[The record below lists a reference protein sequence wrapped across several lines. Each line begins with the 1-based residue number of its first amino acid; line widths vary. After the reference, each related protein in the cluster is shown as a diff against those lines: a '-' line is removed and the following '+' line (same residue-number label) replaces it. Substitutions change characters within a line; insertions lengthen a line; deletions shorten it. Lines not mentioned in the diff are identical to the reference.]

1 MAGPD
6 LSRINTNIGALNALK
21 ALRDANSNLAVHQ
34 LRLATGKRINQA
46 GDDPAGL
53 VFAKTLESKTRGLAV
68 ARDNIG
74 DVQNLVAT
82 AEGGVQAINEIL
94 LVMKEKVL
102 QAANDTLGTN
112 ERAAVESQLDEL
124 AAEIDDIVD
133 TTEWGGA
140 KMLDGSFTGKNFQVG
155 QAATDTLA
163 FGISQ
168 DHDAAGLGVADADLV
183 VDSSANA
190 ILALA
195 DINTA
200 IDTANSSLQTLGS
213 AQLRVGIKESNI
225 SIAINNQLASHN
237 RIMNAYMAQEQ
248 MELVKYTL
256 LQQSATAMLAQANAA
271 PQGVM
276 QLILG

>member
-82 AEGGVQAINEIL
+82 AEGGVQSINEIL

-124 AAEIDDIVD
+124 ASEIDDIVD

-140 KMLDGSFTGKNFQVG
+140 KMLDGTFTGKNFQVG
-155 QAATDTLA
+155 QAATDTMA
-163 FGISQ
+163 FGITQ
-168 DHDAAGLGVADADLV
+168 DHDAAGLSVADADLV
-183 VDSSANA
+183 VDSSVNA
-190 ILALA
+190 LLALA
-195 DINTA
+195 KVNTA

-237 RIMNAYMAQEQ
+237 RIMNADMAQEQ

-256 LQQSATAMLAQANAA
+256 LTQSATAMLAQANAA

-276 QLILG
+276 RLILG

>member
-102 QAANDTLGTN
+102 QAANDTLGAN

-140 KMLDGSFTGKNFQVG
+140 KMLDGTFTGKNFQVG

-168 DHDAAGLGVADADLV
+168 DHDAAGLGVDDASLA

-237 RIMNAYMAQEQ
+237 RIMNADMAQEQ

-276 QLILG
+276 RLILG